1 MATET
6 LDELRLQQ
14 LLAPFQNQ
22 NTGITNTT
30 AASPFINT
38 TDILNQ
44 YNVPNSTNQNL
55 VDAIIA
61 ENQRKVSQFD
71 PRNFQSIFPT
81 NVQTGITQQ
90 APLQDLGIDTS
101 YGIANEP
108 DVEQVDYLPGQ
119 KPRYRDMFLNDLRN
133 LPSDFRTSLGQTR
146 DALFED
152 FSGLGNFVR
161 DIYGSG
167 KELIGKGIGTL
178 ANILT
183 GNPFIGGVM
192 SLMSRMKTP
201 MSSYQMSDLQR
212 RGYGDEL
219 SRIYGPGGIMQ
230 GYNPVSMFGRGPL
243 ESIINRRNKAKSE
256 AIRNKLNEEIT
267 KLGGS
272 TDTNLSAYRAS
283 RPASERRSTGP
294 AGGGRDNTGG
304 DKGAKGAAD
313 SFSNRSGM
321 GRTGY

>member
-1 MATET
+1 MAT
-6 LDELRLQQ
+6 LDEIRLQQ
-14 LLAPFQNQ
+14 LLGPFENK

-38 TDILNQ
+38 SDILNQ
-44 YNVPNSTNQNL
+44 YNVPNLQN
-55 VDAIIA
+55 
-61 ENQRKVSQFD
+61 
-71 PRNFQSIFPT
+71 
-81 NVQTGITQQ
+81 
-90 APLQDLGIDTS
+90 QDLVNQLIQE
-101 YGIANEP
+101 NM
-108 DVEQVDYLPGQ
+108 Q
-119 KPRYRDMFLNDLRN
+119 KNIT
-133 LPSDFRTSLGQTR
+133 SDFINAPQYNDELVKNEEQDLDLSRFQNMDLQPGYLDRAGSYPGTNFNFNQPNFFQRMFNRASDIFGSSR
-146 DALFED
+146 D
-152 FSGLGNFVR
+152 
-161 DIYGSG
+161 
-167 KELIGKGIGTL
+167 LIGKGIGTL
-178 ANILT
+178 ANFVT
-183 GNPFIGGVM
+183 GNPLVGGVM
-192 SLMSRMKTP
+192 SLLSRMGTP
-201 MSSYQMSDLQR
+201 MSEYQMRDLQR

-256 AIRNKLNEEIT
+256 TIRNKLNQEIT

-272 TDTNLSAYRAS
+272 TDTSLSAYRAS

-304 DKGAKGAAD
+304 DRGARGAAD

>member
-1 MATET
+1 MPTFD
-6 LDELRLQQ
+6 LG
-14 LLAPFQNQ
+14 
-22 NTGITNTT
+22 TGITNTT

-38 TDILNQ
+38 GQIYQNLQ
-44 YNVPNSTNQNL
+44 NQNL
-55 VDAIIA
+55 VDEIIKQ
-61 ENQRKVSQFD
+61 NMQKSVGSFINVPQD
-71 PRNFQSIFPT
+71 YYPPT
-81 NVQTGITQQ
+81 VNEL

-101 YGIANEP
+101 YGVASEP
-108 DVEQVDYLPGQ
+108 DEKQVDYLPGQ

-272 TDTNLSAYRAS
+272 TDTNLSTYRAS

-304 DKGAKGAAD
+304 DRGARGASD